1 MQCAGRHDLGA
12 RHTGHALQGFLLGG
26 LILRR
31 GGEEYILLS
40 GFLRKGF
47 FFLSSFAKG
56 DKNKFVDTQHTHKK
70 KPAHRQDRGRRGL
83 GSIERERRKMF
94 VVFSPTNLGHR
105 AVETEDFIFGGIL
118 DGKGKQHK
126 ELKPNE
132 QLWGSME

>member
-1 MQCAGRHDLGA
+1 MVSY
-12 RHTGHALQGFLLGG
+12 
-26 LILRR
+26 
-31 GGEEYILLS
+31 E
-40 GFLRKGF
+40 KVF
-47 FFLSSFAKG
+47 FFFQVSQKEIKTNLL
-56 DKNKFVDTQHTHKK
+56 THSTPTKK

>member
-1 MQCAGRHDLGA
+1 
-12 RHTGHALQGFLLGG
+12 
-26 LILRR
+26 
-31 GGEEYILLS
+31 
-40 GFLRKGF
+40 
-47 FFLSSFAKG
+47 
-56 DKNKFVDTQHTHKK
+56 
-70 KPAHRQDRGRRGL
+70 
-83 GSIERERRKMF
+83 MF